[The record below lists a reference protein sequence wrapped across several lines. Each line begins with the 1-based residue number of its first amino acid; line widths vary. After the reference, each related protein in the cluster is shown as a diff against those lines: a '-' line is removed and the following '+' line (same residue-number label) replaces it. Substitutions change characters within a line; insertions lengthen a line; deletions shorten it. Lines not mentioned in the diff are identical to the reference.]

1 MGCIR
6 AEKGRAKDGG
16 NRFAPNFFWRAASFS
31 AALLTSAYD
40 EDQGS
45 IRSFATRYGVTGG
58 SIASSP
64 NSISAKESQMLA
76 RGSGATPKCVK
87 LGASS
92 APHLFSVLAI
102 ADALPPAYGF
112 SVVICQSELVKG
124 AALQP

>member
-1 MGCIR
+1 M
-6 AEKGRAKDGG
+6 EKGRANDWG
-16 NRFAPNFFWRAASFS
+16 NCFAPNLLWRAASFS

-45 IRSFATRYGVTGG
+45 IRSFATGYGVTGG
-58 SIASSP
+58 PIDSSS

-76 RGSGATPKCVK
+76 RGSGATPECVK

-102 ADALPPAYGF
+102 ADASPSAYGF

-124 AALQP
+124 AAP